1 MKIRVITAD
10 VDLVYVCAKP
20 TGTPKG
26 PFARFMAEM
35 GIDGC
40 SVLMA
45 EAHERANGVVASV
58 AGNYFSGG
66 GKKG

>member
-10 VDLVYVCAKP
+10 IDVVYTCAKP

-26 PFARFMAEM
+26 PFARFMSEM

-40 SVLMA
+40 SVLMPGA
-45 EAHERANGVVASV
+45 EGRVMGVVASV

>member
-10 VDLVYVCAKP
+10 IDVVYACAKP

-45 EAHERANGVVASV
+45 GAEERVPGVVASV
-58 AGNYFSGG
+58 ASRYFSEG